1 MVWLPTVK
9 KFEHMFSWLDR
20 IPECDGQAD
29 RQTDRWTDGQTSCHG
44 IVRAMYRRRAVT
56 EVGLHSAVS
65 AASFN
70 AYCLLPTAYRAMCSK
85 RPSKYQ

>member
-29 RQTDRWTDGQTSCHG
+29 RQTDRQMDGRTD
-44 IVRAMYRRRAVT
+44 ILPR
-56 EVGLHSAVS
+56 HSPRHV
-65 AASFN
+65 
-70 AYCLLPTAYRAMCSK
+70 
-85 RPSKYQ
+85 